1 MPREPEPSLNAA
13 TFLRSALRSGQRLT
27 PRPLLSHRALD
38 LSFDPTPGTVTLSL
52 GRTRILV
59 KISSSITTPFPD
71 RKFDGVFTISTELS
85 PLASPAFEVG
95 RQQDAETL
103 LSRLLEKTIRR
114 SGALDTESLCIVA
127 GEKVFA
133 VRADVHVLDFDGG
146 LVDAACAAVVA
157 GLLHY
162 RRPEVEVRGEEVKI
176 FDPREREPV
185 RLSLNHVPFC
195 VTFSFF
201 RNVPEEVV
209 GKGGT
214 GYVGDGEEVVVVD
227 ADLLEEQVRD
237 AELVVG
243 MNRFGEVVQ
252 LAKYGGYPIKPLKI
266 IECTKVAE
274 EKAKWLHK
282 VVMEKLD
289 EDEKTRNK
297 DGLMAELRADNERDI
312 PG

>member
-1 MPREPEPSLNAA
+1 MRIS
-13 TFLRSALRSGQRLT
+13 S
-27 PRPLLSHRALD
+27 
-38 LSFDPTPGTVTLSL
+38 TVT
-52 GRTRILV
+52 V
-59 KISSSITTPFPD
+59 PFPD
-71 RKFDGVFTISTELS
+71 RKFDGIFTISTELS

-95 RQQDAETL
+95 RQNDAETL

-162 RRPEVEVRGEEVKI
+162 RRPEVEVRGEEVRV

-185 RLSLNHVPFC
+185 KLSLNHVPFC
-195 VTFSFF
+195 VSFSFF
-201 RNVPEEVV
+201 RNVGEEVV
-209 GKGGT
+209 GKGGS
-214 GYVGDGEEVVVVD
+214 GYAGDGEEVVLVD
-227 ADLLEEQVRD
+227 ADLGEEMVRD

-252 LAKYGGYPIKPLKI
+252 LAKYGGYPIDPVAVVK
-266 IECTKVAE
+266 CTGIALEKV
-274 EKAKWLHK
+274 KWLHGA
-282 VVMEKLD
+282 VMEKLE
-289 EDEKTRNK
+289 EDEKKRNV
-297 DGLMAELRADNERDI
+297 DGLMAELRADNERNI

>member
-1 MPREPEPSLNAA
+1 MPREPEPSLPAQL
-13 TFLRSALRSGQRLT
+13 FLRSALRAGQRLT
-27 PRPLLSHRALD
+27 ARPLLSHRP
-38 LSFDPTPGTVTLSL
+38 LSLTFSPTPGTVRLSL
-52 GRTRILV
+52 GRTTIHVR
-59 KISSSITTPFPD
+59 ISSTVTVPFPD
-71 RKFDGVFTISTELS
+71 RKFDGIFTISTELS

-95 RQQDAETL
+95 RQNDAETL

-162 RRPEVEVRGEEVKI
+162 RRPEVEVRGEEVRV
-176 FDPREREPV
+176 FDPREREPLK
-185 RLSLNHVPFC
+185 LSLNHVPFC
-195 VTFSFF
+195 VSFSFF
-201 RNVPEEVV
+201 RNVGEEVV
-209 GKGGT
+209 GKGGS
-214 GYVGDGEEVVVVD
+214 GYAGDGEEVVLVD
-227 ADLLEEQVRD
+227 ADLGEEMVRD

-252 LAKYGGYPIKPLKI
+252 LAKYGGYPIDPVAVVK
-266 IECTKVAE
+266 CTGIALEKV
-274 EKAKWLHK
+274 KWLHG
-282 VVMEKLD
+282 VVMEKLE
-289 EDEKTRNK
+289 EDEKKRNV
-297 DGLMAELRADNERDI
+297 DGLMAELRADNERNI

>member
-1 MPREPEPSLNAA
+1 MPREPEPSLNAQS
-13 TFLRSALRSGQRLT
+13 FLRQSLLSGLRLSS
-27 PRPLLSHRALD
+27 RPLLSHRP
-38 LSFDPTPGTVTLSL
+38 LSLTFSQIPGSLTLTL
-52 GRTRILV
+52 GRTRISV
-59 KISSSITTPFPD
+59 RVSSTVTIPFPD
-71 RKFDGVFTISTELS
+71 RKFDGIFNISTELS

-95 RQQDAETL
+95 RQNDAETL

-114 SGALDTESLCIVA
+114 SGALDTEGLCIVA
-127 GEKVFA
+127 GAKCFA

-162 RRPEVEVRGEEVKI
+162 RRPEVEVKGEEVKV

-185 RLSLNHVPFC
+185 KLSLNHVPFC
-195 VTFSFF
+195 VSFSFF
-201 RNVPEEVV
+201 RNAGGEEM
-209 GKGGT
+209 KGGT
-214 GYVGDGEEVVVVD
+214 GYLGDGEEVVIVD

-252 LAKYGGYPIKPLKI
+252 LAKFGGYPVEPLAVLK
-266 IECTKVAE
+266 CTKIAE
-274 EKAKWLHK
+274 GKVKWLHGE
-282 VVMEKLD
+282 VMQALEKDEKL
-289 EDEKTRNK
+289 RNK
-297 DGLMAELRADNERDI
+297 DGLMAELRADNERVI